1 MPPTLATARHTKY
14 TMGEEAL
21 PQNRQAMPVIS
32 REMTQAQRMEILLD
46 STPHMTAPATAI
58 QAVMVEKLSS
68 RLLFHWWMPAKAS
81 TTTFRESLIREESRK
96 MHRKV
101 MIRMI
106 QPFTPKFAL
115 MREMSSFCFVLMQVT
130 SFLNFMAL

>member
-1 MPPTLATARHTKY
+1 
-14 TMGEEAL
+14 
-21 PQNRQAMPVIS
+21 
-32 REMTQAQRMEILLD
+32 
-46 STPHMTAPATAI
+46 
-58 QAVMVEKLSS
+58 
-68 RLLFHWWMPAKAS
+68 
-81 TTTFRESLIREESRK
+81 
-96 MHRKV
+96 